1 MLSCFSRAW
10 LCATLWTVALQ
21 APLSTRFSRQ
31 EFWSG
36 LPFPSP
42 AHPSIL
48 LQSPSLS
55 SLNHTTN
62 SHWLFIPLSLFSTS
76 DKRSSSLLP
85 TVLSALT
92 EWGSFADWKLSK
104 YMEQTLTQEEG
115 GVYGLLL
122 SHTSLL
128 GKCKG
133 KVSRATILDSK
144 LHAAMVNLMCELG

>member
-1 MLSCFSRAW
+1 MPDSVRRYGQQPSRL
-10 LCATLWTVALQ
+10 LCPRDFLGKN
-21 APLSTRFSRQ
+21 
-31 EFWSG
+31 SG
-36 LPFPSP
+36 VVCHF
-42 AHPSIL
+42 L
-48 LQSPSLS
+48 LQPTPLCCYRAPVWVPWV
-55 SLNHTTN
+55 TQQI
-62 SHWLFIPLSLFSTS
+62 SHWLFIPLSLFNTS

-115 GVYGLLL
+115 GVYGLLR

-144 LHAAMVNLMCELG
+144 LHAVMVNLMCELG